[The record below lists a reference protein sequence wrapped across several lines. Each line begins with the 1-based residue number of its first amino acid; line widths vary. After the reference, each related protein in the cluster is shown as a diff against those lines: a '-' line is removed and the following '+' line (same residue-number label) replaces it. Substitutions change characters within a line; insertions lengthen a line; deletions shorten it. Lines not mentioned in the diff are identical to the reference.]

1 VPEKLRSRFFKGWF
15 FMKLL
20 LTTALT
26 VTLMGCSFVPQQTAW
41 LTACTEATA
50 FACSDAASLKMDS
63 KALHGDVIAAKKKE
77 VLHQA
82 NTHTKTARSDILP
95 KTDASSSSQPD
106 NATTT
111 SSIAVKPETPQTS
124 QFDDQSDPAIKKAKA
139 TITAKM
145 GNPASVEFV
154 EIKRAAGKNALG
166 NGGVIVCGFVREN
179 NSGPRPFLYFVP
191 KDDAYIGGYNMATSA
206 YRHICPITL

>member
-1 VPEKLRSRFFKGWF
+1 MR
-15 FMKLL
+15 LL

-26 VTLMGCSFVPQQTAW
+26 ATLMGCSFAPQQTAW
-41 LTACTEATA
+41 LSGCTEATA

-63 KALHGDVIAAKKKE
+63 KALHGEVIAAKKKE
-77 VLHQA
+77 VRHQA
-82 NTHTKTARSDILP
+82 STDTKTARSDILP
-95 KTDASSSSQPD
+95 KADASSSSQLD
-106 NATTT
+106 NAITT

-154 EIKRAAGKNALG
+154 EIKRASGANALG
-166 NGGVIVCGFVREN
+166 NSSDVVCGFVREKN
-179 NSGPRPFLYFVP
+179 GGPRPFLYLVP
-191 KDDAYIGGYNMATSA
+191 KDEAYIGGYNIATSA
-206 YRHICPITL
+206 YRHICSITL

>member
-1 VPEKLRSRFFKGWF
+1 MRP
-15 FMKLL
+15 L

-26 VTLMGCSFVPQQTAW
+26 ATLMGCSFAPQQTAW
-41 LTACTEATA
+41 LSGCTEATA

-63 KALHGDVIAAKKKE
+63 KALHGEVIAAKKKE
-77 VLHQA
+77 VRHQA
-82 NTHTKTARSDILP
+82 NTDTKTARSDILP
-95 KTDASSSSQPD
+95 KADASSSSQLD
-106 NATTT
+106 NAITT

-154 EIKRAAGKNALG
+154 EIKRASGANALG
-166 NGGVIVCGFVREN
+166 NSSDVVCGFVREKN
-179 NSGPRPFLYFVP
+179 GGPRPFLYLVP
-191 KDDAYIGGYNMATSA
+191 KDEAYIGGYNIATSA
-206 YRHICPITL
+206 YRHICSITL

>member
-1 VPEKLRSRFFKGWF
+1 MR
-15 FMKLL
+15 LL

-26 VTLMGCSFVPQQTAW
+26 ATLMGCSFAPQQTAW
-41 LTACTEATA
+41 LSGCTEATA

-63 KALHGDVIAAKKKE
+63 KALHGEVIAAKKKE
-77 VLHQA
+77 VRHQA
-82 NTHTKTARSDILP
+82 NTDTKTARSDILP
-95 KTDASSSSQPD
+95 KADASSSSQLD
-106 NATTT
+106 NAITT

-154 EIKRAAGKNALG
+154 EIKRASGANVLG
-166 NGGVIVCGFVREN
+166 NSSDIVCGFVREKN
-179 NSGPRPFLYFVP
+179 GGPRPFLYLVP
-191 KDDAYIGGYNMATSA
+191 KDEAYIGGYNIATSA
-206 YRHICPITL
+206 YRHICSITL